1 MPQKAPAAL
10 RGAFSFLGRT
20 TPGPAAALAARAFL
34 RVGRP
39 APVRAT
45 DRPVHEEARRGLLPY
60 AGIDVAT
67 YTWGDP
73 DTPAVLLVHGWQS
86 RASAFGSLVTA
97 LTAAGLRAVAY
108 DAPAHGDSGGRTRT
122 ALDDLGVIRRLT
134 DVENG
139 PWAGVVGHS
148 LGSLA
153 AGVAVRDGVPTER
166 LAGIASIASFR
177 FTEDVF
183 VRAIGLP
190 WTLRDR
196 FSLAWAHRFRNDPE
210 VTPDVSDRFD
220 LVTRPLPNHVRAL
233 WLHDDGDR
241 QIPSTQS
248 KLLLGAHPHSG
259 ELVTTTGLG
268 HNRILGDPAVLAH
281 VIGHLTSRPETAR
294 RLKAEPR
301 DPRSEDFRSR

>member
-1 MPQKAPAAL
+1 MPQAPAAV

-20 TPGPAAALAARAFL
+20 APGPAAALATRAFL

-39 APVRAT
+39 ATVRVA
-45 DRPVHEEARRGLLPY
+45 DQPMHEEARRGRLPHESV
-60 AGIDVAT
+60 DVAT

-73 DTPAVLLVHGWQS
+73 DAPAVLLVHGWQS
-86 RASAFGSLVTA
+86 RASAFGSLVSA
-97 LTAAGLRAVAY
+97 LTGAGLRAVAY

-122 ALDDLGVIRRLT
+122 ALDDLAIVRRLT
-134 DVENG
+134 DVEAE

-153 AGVAVRDGVPTER
+153 AGVAVREGVPTQR

-190 WTLRDR
+190 WSLRDR
-196 FSLAWAHRFRNDPE
+196 FSRAWAHRLRDNPE
-210 VTPDVSDRFD
+210 VTPEVADRFD
-220 LVTRPLPNHVRAL
+220 LVAHPLPKHVRTL
-233 WLHDDGDR
+233 WLHDDGDQ
-241 QIPSTQS
+241 QIPQTQS
-248 KLLLGAHPHSG
+248 ELLLGAHSHSG

-268 HNRILGDPAVLAH
+268 HNRILGDTAVHTH
-281 VIGHLTSRPETAR
+281 VVDHLTSRLETAR
-294 RLKAEPR
+294 RLKVRRHDSASDGFP
-301 DPRSEDFRSR
+301 SR